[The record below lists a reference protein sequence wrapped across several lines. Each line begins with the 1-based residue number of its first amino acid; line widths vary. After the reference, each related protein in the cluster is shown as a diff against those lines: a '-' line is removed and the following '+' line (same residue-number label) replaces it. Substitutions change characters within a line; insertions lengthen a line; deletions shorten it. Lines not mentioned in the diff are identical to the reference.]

1 MEPIAKD
8 GPTTPHT
15 PWEGLEDALD
25 RPKPEPASRG
35 DGWTL
40 AALCIGL
47 SLVSACVLI
56 PQADANRQLLYQR
69 EKLLGD
75 LQQIQQQ
82 SAVNEQFLQKIESDP
97 QLAERLAQRQLKMV
111 RQGETV
117 LDVQPPDNSQQMS
130 PYMMLSVPPAPAIE
144 PYQPLGG
151 FLADFCREARI
162 QSWVLGAGL
171 LLIAMG
177 VICGDGKK
185 PTPAAPLP
193 YPP

>member
-15 PWEGLEDALD
+15 PWEGLENALLQRPAQPAPKSDA
-25 RPKPEPASRG
+25 
-35 DGWTL
+35 WTL

-47 SLVSACVLI
+47 ALVSACVLI
-56 PQADANRQLLYQR
+56 PQADSNRQLIYQR
-69 EKLLGD
+69 QKLLGD

-82 SAVNEQFLQKIESDP
+82 TSVNEQFLQKMESDP

-117 LDVQPPDNSQQMS
+117 LDVQPPQNAQQMS
-130 PYMMLSVPPAPAIE
+130 PYMMLSVPPAPAMQPFE
-144 PYQPLGG
+144 PLGG
-151 FLADFCREARI
+151 ILASFCRQGRVQA
-162 QSWVLGAGL
+162 WVLGAGL

-185 PTPAAPLP
+185 SAPGGLS
-193 YPP
+193 